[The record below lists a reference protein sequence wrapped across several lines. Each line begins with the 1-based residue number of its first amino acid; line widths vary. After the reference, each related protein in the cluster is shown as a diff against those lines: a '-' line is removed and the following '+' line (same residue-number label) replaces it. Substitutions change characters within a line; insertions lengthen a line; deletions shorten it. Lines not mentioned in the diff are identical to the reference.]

1 MVKLLLA
8 IKHAFPWLWNVA
20 EFINGLIF
28 SLITKRVSELA
39 AVMVKNEAPEG
50 YRFSMVREEEIPA
63 LSAFLSAIPDESL
76 KFFTPHSFSEKAL
89 RRLWRNPSF
98 LMMKATKT
106 EDGTFSGY
114 FFLRCFFVGVSVAG
128 LIVGDEYRNRGIGT
142 AMWESLM
149 RISNKLKFRMF
160 ATISKDN
167 IPSLKSCG
175 NVNEMIVRKRMR
187 NGYMLVEC
195 KEKQTINNSIIYEN
209 ND

>member
-20 EFINGLIF
+20 EYINGLIF
-28 SLITKRVSELA
+28 SLITRRVFDLA
-39 AVMVKNEAPEG
+39 AVMIKNEAPDG
-50 YRFSMVREEEIPA
+50 YQFSMVKEEEIPS
-63 LSAFLSAIPDESL
+63 LSSFLTAIPDDSL
-76 KFFTPHSFSEKAL
+76 KYFTPHSFKEKAL

-98 LMMKATKT
+98 LMMKATKK
-106 EDGTFSGY
+106 EDGTITGY

-128 LIVGDEYRNRGIGT
+128 LIVGDEYRNHGIGT

-149 RISNKLKFRMF
+149 RISKKLKFRMF

-175 NVNEMIVRKRMR
+175 NVNEMVVRKRMR

-195 KEKQTINNSIIYEN
+195 KEKHKQ
-209 ND
+209 